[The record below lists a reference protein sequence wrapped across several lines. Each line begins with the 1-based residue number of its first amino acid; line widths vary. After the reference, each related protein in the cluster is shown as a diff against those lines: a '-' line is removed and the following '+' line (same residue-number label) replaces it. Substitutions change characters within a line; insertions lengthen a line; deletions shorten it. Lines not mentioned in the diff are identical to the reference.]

1 MNFSDFTPED
11 SKAIDSIK
19 DWDQFEED
27 TRILDG
33 VSFSEKYGIVK
44 SKARIYILNHT
55 YFENEKRQ
63 GRTITRPNDV
73 FHKRTIAISDDTYEK
88 LLNAADIL
96 HDETG
101 ALKRACMDFIIRKGL
116 DNISYPWEPET
127 KDVEKFEVFEDGL
140 ERISI
145 ESFD

>member
-11 SKAIDSIK
+11 SNAIDSIK

-33 VSFSEKYGIVK
+33 ITFSEKYGIVK

-88 LLNAADIL
+88 LLDAADIL

-116 DNISYPWEPET
+116 DNISFPWEPEE
-127 KDVEKFEVFEDGL
+127 KDCERIIEIEDGHKK
-140 ERISI
+140 ITT
-145 ESFD
+145 

>member
-1 MNFSDFTPED
+1 M
-11 SKAIDSIK
+11 IK
-19 DWDQFEED
+19 DWEQFELD
-27 TRILDG
+27 TQVLDG
-33 VSFSEKYGIVK
+33 IAFSEKYGIVK
-44 SKARIYILNHT
+44 SKARIYILNHI

-101 ALKRACMDFIIRKGL
+101 ALKRAKRACMDFVIRKGL
-116 DNISYPWEPET
+116 DTISYPWESET

-140 ERISI
+140 ERITI